1 MSVTL
6 DELNRFHG
14 FAVQKIDAG
23 EEWTLQDLIDQWELQ
38 NPDPARRQDD
48 VRAVKA
54 ALKDWEAGDRGLT
67 FDEHLQNLAVQLDLD
82 GER

>member
-23 EEWTLQDLIDQWELQ
+23 EEWTLQDLIDQWELAGRRRAGGQ
-38 NPDPARRQDD
+38 GRTERLGSRRSWPDI
-48 VRAVKA
+48 
-54 ALKDWEAGDRGLT
+54 
-67 FDEHLQNLAVQLDLD
+67 
-82 GER
+82 